1 MAQISFRLDDELKKA
16 AEETFHSMGMTL
28 TSAIHVFIA
37 QTVREGQFPF
47 PIKADHPHPVHA
59 AKKEIAQSPQR
70 PQRKD

>member
-47 PIKADHPHPVHA
+47 PIKADHPSQVHA
-59 AKKEIAQSPQR
+59 SEKATAQR
-70 PQRKD
+70 PQRKG